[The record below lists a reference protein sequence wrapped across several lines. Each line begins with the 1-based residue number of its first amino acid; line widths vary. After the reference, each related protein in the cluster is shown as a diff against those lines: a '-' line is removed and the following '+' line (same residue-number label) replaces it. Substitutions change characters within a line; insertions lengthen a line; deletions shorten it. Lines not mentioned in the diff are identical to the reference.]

1 MKLLE
6 GKTAII
12 TGAARGIGK
21 SIALRFAAEGCNIA
35 FTDLFIDENGRKTE
49 EEIAALGVKVKGY
62 ASNAANFEETHT
74 VVAEILKDFGS
85 IDILVNNAGITK
97 DGLAMRMTDDQWQAV
112 LNINLTAGFKLAR
125 AVIPGM
131 MKRRFGR
138 VIGMA
143 SIVGV
148 MGNAGQANYSAS
160 KAGLIAM
167 SKCMA
172 QELASRNITFNCVAP
187 GFIKTP
193 MTDALSEEVRA
204 QLLKEVP
211 MGRLGT
217 AEDIANAVVFLA
229 SDEAGYI
236 TGQTIHV
243 NGGMAMI

>member
-1 MKLLE
+1 MFNLT
-6 GKTAII
+6 GKTALV
-12 TGAARGIGK
+12 TGATGGIGRQIVK
-21 SIALRFAAEGCNIA
+21 KMYAQGATIALTDRNLDILECFKAELGDRTFVYEANL
-35 FTDLFIDENGRKTE
+35 TDSDSLN
-49 EEIAALGVKVKGY
+49 ALVKQ
-62 ASNAANFEETHT
+62 
-74 VVAEILKDFGS
+74 AEADMGK

-97 DGLAMRMTDDQWQAV
+97 DGLAMRMTDSQWQDV
-112 LNINLTAGFKLAR
+112 LDINLTAGFKLAR

-131 MKRRFGR
+131 MKRRYGR
-138 VIGMA
+138 IVSMA

-172 QELASRNITFNCVAP
+172 QELAGRGITFNCIAP
-187 GFIKTP
+187 GFIKTA
-193 MTDALSEEVRA
+193 MTDVLPEDVRA

-211 MGRLGT
+211 MGRLGSP
-217 AEDIANAVVFLA
+217 EDIANAVIFLVSEEA
-229 SDEAGYI
+229 SYI

>member
-1 MKLLE
+1 MFELT
-6 GKTAII
+6 GKTALI
-12 TGAARGIGK
+12 TGATGGIGRQ
-21 SIALRFAAEGCNIA
+21 IAKKMHAQGATLALTDMNLDTLKAFQAELGDRVFVYSANL
-35 FTDLFIDENGRKTE
+35 TDSESLNLLVKQAQADMGR
-49 EEIAALGVKVKGY
+49 
-62 ASNAANFEETHT
+62 
-74 VVAEILKDFGS
+74 

-131 MKRRFGR
+131 MKNRFGR
-138 VIGMA
+138 VISMA

-148 MGNAGQANYSAS
+148 TGNAGQANYSAS

-172 QELASRNITFNCVAP
+172 QELASRGITFNSVAP

-217 AEDIANAVVFLA
+217 AEDIANTVVFLA
-229 SDEAGYI
+229 SDEASYI

>member
-1 MKLLE
+1 MFDLT
-6 GKTAII
+6 GKTALI
-12 TGAARGIGK
+12 TGATGGIGRQ
-21 SIALRFAAEGCNIA
+21 IAKKMHAQGATLALTDMNMDTLKA
-35 FTDLFIDENGRKTE
+35 FQEELGERVFVYSANLTDSDSLNN
-49 EEIAALGVKVKGY
+49 LVKQVEADMGK
-62 ASNAANFEETHT
+62 
-74 VVAEILKDFGS
+74 

-172 QELASRNITFNCVAP
+172 QELASRGITFNCVAP

-193 MTDALSEEVRA
+193 MTDALTDEVRA
-204 QLLKEVP
+204 QLLKDVP

-217 AEDIANAVVFLA
+217 AEDIANTVVFLA

>member
-1 MKLLE
+1 MFDLT
-6 GKTAII
+6 GKVVLI
-12 TGAARGIGK
+12 TGATGGIGTQ
-21 SIALRFAAEGCNIA
+21 IAKKMYAQGATLAL
-35 FTDLFIDENGRKTE
+35 TDIGMDRLK
-49 EEIAALGVKVKGY
+49 ALQSELGERVFVYSANLTDSDSLKELVKNV
-62 ASNAANFEETHT
+62 E
-74 VVAEILKDFGS
+74 KDCGK

-97 DGLAMRMTDDQWQAV
+97 DGLAMRMTDEQWQQV
-112 LNINLTAGFKLAR
+112 LDINLTAGFKLAR

-138 VIGMA
+138 IIGMA

-172 QELASRNITFNCVAP
+172 QELASRGITLNCVAP

-193 MTDALSEEVRA
+193 MTDALSDEVRA
-204 QLLKEVP
+204 QLLKNVP

-217 AEDIANAVVFLA
+217 AEDIANTVVFLA
-229 SDEAGYI
+229 SDEAAYI

>member
-1 MKLLE
+1 MFDLT
-6 GKTAII
+6 GKTALI
-12 TGAARGIGK
+12 TGATGGIGRQIAQKMHAQGATLALTDMNMDTLKAFQAELGDRVFVYSANLTDSDSLNALVK
-21 SIALRFAAEGCNIA
+21 SAEADMG
-35 FTDLFIDENGRKTE
+35 K
-49 EEIAALGVKVKGY
+49 
-62 ASNAANFEETHT
+62 
-74 VVAEILKDFGS
+74 

-125 AVIPGM
+125 AVVPGM

-148 MGNAGQANYSAS
+148 TGNAGQANYSAS

-172 QELASRNITFNCVAP
+172 QELASRGITFNCIAP
-187 GFIKTP
+187 GFIKTA
-193 MTDALSEEVRA
+193 MTDALSDDVRA

-217 AEDIANAVVFLA
+217 GEDIANVAVFLA

>member
-1 MKLLE
+1 MFDLT
-6 GKTAII
+6 GKVALI
-12 TGAARGIGK
+12 TGATGGIGTQ
-21 SIALRFAAEGCNIA
+21 IAKKMYAQGATLAL
-35 FTDLFIDENGRKTE
+35 TDMNMDKLK
-49 EEIAALGVKVKGY
+49 ALQSELGDRVFVYSANLTDSDSLKELVKNV
-62 ASNAANFEETHT
+62 E
-74 VVAEILKDFGS
+74 KDCGK

-97 DGLAMRMTDDQWQAV
+97 DGLAMRMTDEQWQQV
-112 LNINLTAGFKLAR
+112 LDINLTAGFKLAR
-125 AVIPGM
+125 AVVPGM

-138 VIGMA
+138 IIGMA

-172 QELASRNITFNCVAP
+172 QELASRGITLNCVAP

-193 MTDALSEEVRA
+193 MTDALTDDVKA

-217 AEDIANAVVFLA
+217 AEDIANTVVFLA
-229 SDEAGYI
+229 SDEASYI

>member
-1 MKLLE
+1 MGLLD
-6 GKTAII
+6 GKTALV
-12 TGAARGIGK
+12 TGATRGIGRA
-21 SIALRFAAEGCNIA
+21 IALKFAAEGADVA
-35 FTDLFIDENGRKTE
+35 FTYRSQDE
-49 EEIAALGVKVKGY
+49 AAQTLQAELETMGVRAKAYKSDA
-62 ASNAANFEETHT
+62 ASFEDAHN
-74 VVAEILKDFGS
+74 VVADAKETFGR

-193 MTDALSEEVRA
+193 MTDALTEEVRA
-204 QLLKEVP
+204 QLLKDVP

>member
-1 MKLLE
+1 MGNLT
-6 GKTAII
+6 GRYAVV
-12 TGAARGIGK
+12 TGAGKGIGRA
-21 SIALRFAAEGCNIA
+21 IAQRFLEDGVAGVALFDMDEALVQQTAKELDATGEKAIA
-35 FTDLFIDENGRKTE
+35 FKCNVADQEN
-49 EEIAALGVKVKGY
+49 V
-62 ASNAANFEETHT
+62 NAAMAAVE
-74 VVAEILKDFGS
+74 AKFGR

-97 DGLAMRMTDDQWQAV
+97 DGFAMRMTDDQWQAV

-172 QELASRNITFNCVAP
+172 QELASRGITFNCVAP

-193 MTDALSEEVRA
+193 MTDALTDEVRA
-204 QLLKEVP
+204 QLLKDVP

-217 AEDIANAVVFLA
+217 AEDIANTVVFLA